1 MGVSVFDSI
10 LLRQLWGTD
19 ELYAIFCDETK
30 LQKWFD
36 FEAALALEQ
45 AAMGIIPKEAA
56 DDIAAQCNVSL
67 IKLEN
72 IAAGIR
78 AVKHRLVPTLHEVQK
93 LCKPGNGEWIHY
105 GPTTQD
111 VLDTGLM
118 LQIKDT
124 YALLLR
130 DLKAVGRELYRLS
143 ETYRDTPMAGRTHG
157 VQALPITFGHKC
169 AIWLREMARHQQ
181 RLTQAQE
188 RILVGSM
195 CGAVGTMASFGDR
208 AFELEERV
216 MKRLGLGVADISWA
230 SARDRLAE
238 FTCLLGLIGGT
249 LGKIANEIFNMQRS
263 EFGELEEP
271 FTPGKVGSSTMPHKR
286 NPTVIENVITA
297 GRILRYNVSIMQE
310 AMVQENER
318 DGAAWKTEWKV
329 VPECCLLTG
338 AMLAQTK
345 FVLSGL
351 VVNVDEMRKNLD
363 MLGGYILSE
372 KIMFLLSDKV
382 GKQTAHEL
390 IYQASMFGQ
399 TNKLDF
405 FQALLTFDKTRDL
418 FTEEELREALDP
430 AHYVGHAPRLVDR
443 ALKMTRDECWLNE
456 DA

>member
-10 LLRQLWGTD
+10 LLRQLWGTE

-30 LQKWFD
+30 VQKWFD

-45 AAMGIIPKEAA
+45 AAMGIIPKAAA
-56 DDIAAQCNVSL
+56 DDIAAHCSVKL
-67 IKLEN
+67 IKLEDV
-72 IAAGIR
+72 AAGIR
-78 AVKHRLVPTLHEVQK
+78 AIKHRLVPTLREVQK
-93 LCKPGNGEWIHY
+93 LCKSENGEWIHY

-111 VLDTGLM
+111 VLDTGTM
-118 LQIKDT
+118 LQLKDT
-124 YALLLR
+124 YVFLLR
-130 DLKAVGRELYRLS
+130 DLKAVGQELYRLS
-143 ETYRDTPMAGRTHG
+143 ETHRDTLMAGRTHG

-195 CGAVGTMASFGDR
+195 CGGVGTMASFGDR

-230 SARDRLAE
+230 PARDRWAE
-238 FTCLLGLIGGT
+238 FACLLGLIGGT

-263 EFGELEEP
+263 EFDELEEP

-286 NPTVIENVITA
+286 NPTVLENIIAA

-318 DGAAWKTEWKV
+318 DGAAWKTEWKAL
-329 VPECCLLTG
+329 PECCLLTG

-351 VVNVDEMRKNLD
+351 VVNKEEMRKNLD
-363 MLGGYILSE
+363 MLGGYIMSE
-372 KIMFLLSDKV
+372 RVMFLLSAKL

-390 IYQASMFGQ
+390 VYEVSMYGQ
-399 TNKLDF
+399 TNQLDF
-405 FQALLTFDKTRDL
+405 ARALATFDKTRGL
-418 FTEEELREALDP
+418 FTETELKDALDP
-430 AHYVGHAPRLVDR
+430 AHYVGLAPQIVDR
-443 ALKMTRDECWLNE
+443 ALKLTRDENWLGE